1 MSQGHLATQ
10 VKLTK
15 KEREELLS
23 LIERKTAAQR
33 DVLRPRIAL
42 CAHQGHLNTVIAWEP
57 GTSVQTVS
65 AWRKRVAQR
74 RAQGLRECE
83 RSGRP
88 PRITQETRRQLTALA
103 SEAQETEGRVTPTL
117 DEIVARAIER
127 RIVGRISR
135 SHQMEFP
142 GLSIANRCI
151 VIEAPTS
158 SGTHVTGV
166 R

>member
-1 MSQGHLATQ
+1 
-10 VKLTK
+10 
-15 KEREELLS
+15 
-23 LIERKTAAQR
+23 
-33 DVLRPRIAL
+33 
-42 CAHQGHLNTVIAWEP
+42 VIARQP

-74 RAQGLRECE
+74 GAQGLRECE

-88 PRITQETRRQLTALA
+88 PRITQESRLQLIA
-103 SEAQETEGRVTPTL
+103 SACEAQEPEGRVTPTL

-142 GLSIANRCI
+142 GLTVANWCI